1 MRRFLDGLCA
11 VAGIVVASVAVA
23 GGSAAA
29 ANSAWTN
36 VHKTQAETPPPALS
50 VACLGGVL
58 SEGPTGDYL
67 TVADYPAFA
76 ALTAGLRRIFICG
89 DSIPSFLPSSERAG
103 FASRRH

>member
-1 MRRFLDGLCA
+1 MRRFLDDLRA
-11 VAGIVVASVAVA
+11 VAGVVVASIAIA

-29 ANSAWTN
+29 ANNAWTN
-36 VHKTQAETPPPALS
+36 VHNPHAETPAQARS

-58 SEGPTGDYL
+58 NEGPTGDYL

-76 ALTAGLRRIFICG
+76 ALAAGVRRVFICG

-103 FASRRH
+103 FASRHH